1 MKLPRPNRA
10 AGSGGY
16 ILGRPGRDIESGVID
31 PNDESND
38 VASIGACSI
47 IGAATLYDNNDY
59 NPNSIII
66 IDDDDDDGNCVAADT
81 AEHDND
87 DNDDDDEDAEIVQ
100 SSSGGPGTTGIGR
113 SLDYAKL
120 LKRRRKNDT
129 GGSRRIKTLTNVS
142 GSTTKMTTRY
152 RFRDLLLGDFSFN
165 DDGER

>member
-47 IGAATLYDNNDY
+47 TGAAKLYDNNDY

-66 IDDDDDDGNCVAADT
+66 IDDDDDNGSCAAADT
-81 AEHDND
+81 ADD
-87 DNDDDDEDAEIVQ
+87 DNDVNDDEDAEIGQ
-100 SSSGGPGTTGIGR
+100 SSSGAGTTGIGR
-113 SLDYAKL
+113 SLDYAKI
-120 LKRRRKNDT
+120 LKRRRKTDT
-129 GGSRRIKTLTNVS
+129 GGSRRIKTLTNIGS
-142 GSTTKMTTRY
+142 STTKMTTRY